1 MHRWQ
6 NNSNKKTQ
14 HLTLHMIFFFFRKK
28 ILNTDILGA
37 GIISERFLNTEQVLQ
52 ASRKESSK
60 TNSPTY
66 GLVSCEE
73 LCIQASFDHYF
84 VSKHEI
90 NESQNALPCN
100 STSSVLLSVL
110 LWPWFMQAA
119 RLPEEHETAFGVSQ

>member
-1 MHRWQ
+1 MAKQ
-6 NNSNKKTQ
+6 QQQKNTTSDFAYD
-14 HLTLHMIFFFFRKK
+14 IFFFFRKK

-37 GIISERFLNTEQVLQ
+37 GIISERFLNAEQVLQ

-84 VSKHEI
+84 ISKHEI